1 MIHFIK
7 YREVRNFGMIKNLKF
22 KYIEAGEFHFGTEWN
37 KEKFINMVNNY
48 NVPLEW
54 LLKEVPQKK
63 VYLNDYWISETP
75 VTIGMMKEFYQ
86 NNPHVQMPL
95 VIKKHINNNDLDFP
109 AYHINFEDALMFCYW
124 ASETLGECI
133 DLPTE
138 PEWEKAARGSWD
150 DREFPWG
157 DEIIENVNIKG
168 QYNSLPIPVKNI
180 KENRS
185 PYGVYDLSGNIEEWT
200 RSYNRPYLG
209 SPLKYSKSL
218 NYHILRGGTCEHGVD
233 LARCS
238 RRHGNIPSVF
248 RGFRIVKRKE
258 VNIFQNDI
266 YSEYSEVN
274 EGDFILART
283 SKLDQQNLIV
293 DIDLNKKAYLD
304 IQTCQSNEIK
314 LFKGFSNPG
323 SEILVQFEGDVGGQ
337 LKVRKPSLSELDSL
351 LRT

>member
-1 MIHFIK
+1 
-7 YREVRNFGMIKNLKF
+7 MIKNLKF

-168 QYNSLPIPVKNI
+168 HVKAIKHYKGGNGENYLIIGGNNGFLQCYRVNKDGSLLLI
-180 KENRS
+180 KE
-185 PYGVYDLSGNIEEWT
+185 Y
-200 RSYNRPYLG
+200 
-209 SPLKYSKSL
+209 
-218 NYHILRGGTCEHGVD
+218 
-233 LARCS
+233 
-238 RRHGNIPSVF
+238 
-248 RGFRIVKRKE
+248 
-258 VNIFQNDI
+258 IF
-266 YSEYSEVN
+266 
-274 EGDFILART
+274 
-283 SKLDQQNLIV
+283 
-293 DIDLNKKAYLD
+293 
-304 IQTCQSNEIK
+304 
-314 LFKGFSNPG
+314 
-323 SEILVQFEGDVGGQ
+323 
-337 LKVRKPSLSELDSL
+337 
-351 LRT
+351 